1 MRRPEWRRTRKK
13 TADLESALASIRAT
27 SPSVKGRVG
36 RGLPWGGFLLFAGF
50 FATQSFSTQKLKKA
64 RSRSSRFE
72 SVRGEPA
79 QVFRKSRACS
89 RAKSR
94 MSERFLRLAW
104 FWRSVRRSRD
114 FETVLLGRF

>member
-13 TADLESALASIRAT
+13 TADLESALPSIRAPA
-27 SPSVKGRVG
+27 PSVKGRVG
-36 RGLPWGGFLLFAGF
+36 LGLTCGGLMLFAGF
-50 FATQSFSTQKLKKA
+50 FAPQSVSTQKLKKA

-89 RAKSR
+89 RPKSR
-94 MSERFLRLAW
+94 TAERL
-104 FWRSVRRSRD
+104 
-114 FETVLLGRF
+114 